1 MTKKDLFKIIL
12 KLFGLFAVVEVLI
25 QIPGIIFYLST
36 NNTAD
41 MDWYL
46 TLFFVMSI
54 LVTVVLLFKPE
65 IIISIFRLDKGFET
79 NEVSVSSINEKT
91 IIKIAIIVI
100 GLFLVIRNLVDFLTH
115 LVLSFKESVAKSNLD
130 TLVDVINS
138 TGVNYSVLIN
148 SSLQIL
154 LGFLLLTNY
163 NTITSWIEKFDIK
176 KDK

>member
-1 MTKKDLFKIIL
+1 MTKKDLFKIIF
-12 KLFGLFAVVEVLI
+12 KLFGLFAIVELLI
-25 QIPGIIFYLST
+25 QIPGITFYLST
-36 NNTAD
+36 DNTAE

-79 NEVSVSSINEKT
+79 DEVSVSSINEKT
-91 IIKIAIIVI
+91 IIRIAIIVI
-100 GLFLVIRNLVDFLTH
+100 GLILVIRNLVDFLTH

-130 TLVDVINS
+130 TLVDVINP

-148 SSLQIL
+148 SGLQIL
-154 LGFLLLTNY
+154 LGFLLVTNY